1 MEENIFS
8 DFIDLFTSCGIL
20 HASEKGKGAVNKIED
35 MLAVLK
41 NELAAGK
48 YPGGT
53 RFPSEYEL
61 AERFGVHK
69 ITANKAVSLLVN
81 EHLLKRGSRGSG
93 TYVLRTEIFPRG
105 RIAFIASLKSMYV
118 GMILNG
124 AQKYALKNDFAVTVF
139 APPIDRLVELV
150 ERFDSMEYRGIISI
164 DYGILNSPL
173 PTVYIDRIAKEKH
186 CVNCANR
193 MGGTQIMEALLARG
207 HREIVIFSEGNRLS
221 TRNERIEGFYEA
233 MQQYGFNRTE
243 CERRTFRPTY
253 VLSSHE
259 IKLTLR
265 DILSQYPSVTAIA
278 TDSDD
283 DAMHLIRAAREMG
296 VPLPG
301 KIYISGFG
309 NLNSASGIYGFAS
322 VDQHAEKIGAV
333 ACARLI
339 EGLPEKPL
347 NEIVEV
353 ELVREESIP
362 RI

>member
-1 MEENIFS
+1 
-8 DFIDLFTSCGIL
+8 
-20 HASEKGKGAVNKIED
+20 
-35 MLAVLK
+35 
-41 NELAAGK
+41 
-48 YPGGT
+48 
-53 RFPSEYEL
+53 
-61 AERFGVHK
+61 
-69 ITANKAVSLLVN
+69 
-81 EHLLKRGSRGSG
+81 
-93 TYVLRTEIFPRG
+93 
-105 RIAFIASLKSMYV
+105 
-118 GMILNG
+118 
-124 AQKYALKNDFAVTVF
+124 
-139 APPIDRLVELV
+139 
-150 ERFDSMEYRGIISI
+150 
-164 DYGILNSPL
+164 
-173 PTVYIDRIAKEKH
+173 
-186 CVNCANR
+186 

-243 CERRTFRPTY
+243 CERRTFRRPY

-309 NLNSASGIYGFAS
+309 NLNSASGIYGFCLCGS
-322 VDQHAEKIGAV
+322 
-333 ACARLI
+333 ARRKDR
-339 EGLPEKPL
+339 GSCWCQTDRGTAGKTAQ
-347 NEIVEV
+347 EIVEV

-362 RI
+362 PGSELPGMQLQYDFISSAYAVGL

>member
-1 MEENIFS
+1 
-8 DFIDLFTSCGIL
+8 
-20 HASEKGKGAVNKIED
+20 
-35 MLAVLK
+35 
-41 NELAAGK
+41 
-48 YPGGT
+48 
-53 RFPSEYEL
+53 
-61 AERFGVHK
+61 
-69 ITANKAVSLLVN
+69 
-81 EHLLKRGSRGSG
+81 
-93 TYVLRTEIFPRG
+93 
-105 RIAFIASLKSMYV
+105 
-118 GMILNG
+118 
-124 AQKYALKNDFAVTVF
+124 
-139 APPIDRLVELV
+139 
-150 ERFDSMEYRGIISI
+150 
-164 DYGILNSPL
+164 
-173 PTVYIDRIAKEKH
+173 
-186 CVNCANR
+186 
-193 MGGTQIMEALLARG
+193 MEALLARG

-347 NEIVEV
+347 NEIVEI